1 MDRKA
6 EYKRLEIEVID
17 YEYEDVITT
26 STGNGSGD
34 SGATTPEYPLTG
46 SFNLFLCAK

>member
-1 MDRKA
+1 MEQKP

-26 STGNGSGD
+26 SNI
-34 SGATTPEYPLTG
+34 TPIVYQTAYRAG
-46 SFNLFLCAK
+46 

>member
-1 MDRKA
+1 MEQKQ

-26 STGNGSGD
+26 SSGQGAITGPAVPIS
-34 SGATTPEYPLTG
+34 TT
-46 SFNLFLCAK
+46 FNVF

>member
-1 MDRKA
+1 MEQKP

-26 STGNGSGD
+26 SNIE
-34 SGATTPEYPLTG
+34 TPRV
-46 SFNLFLCAK
+46 

>member
-1 MDRKA
+1 MEQKP

-26 STGNGSGD
+26 SNGNIE
-34 SGATTPEYPLTG
+34 TP
-46 SFNLFLCAK
+46 KV

>member
-1 MDRKA
+1 MEQKK

-26 STGNGSGD
+26 SNGNI
-34 SGATTPEYPLTG
+34 TPIVY
-46 SFNLFLCAK
+46 

>member
-1 MDRKA
+1 MEQKP

-26 STGNGSGD
+26 SGYTE
-34 SGATTPEYPLTG
+34 TPLG
-46 SFNLFLCAK
+46 

>member
-1 MDRKA
+1 MEQKK

-26 STGNGSGD
+26 SNGNGNI
-34 SGATTPEYPLTG
+34 TPIVY
-46 SFNLFLCAK
+46 

>member
-1 MDRKA
+1 MIIIKVKGGGIMEQKR

-26 STGNGSGD
+26 S
-34 SGATTPEYPLTG
+34 ATRMPEV
-46 SFNLFLCAK
+46 

>member
-1 MDRKA
+1 MDPKA

-26 STGNGSGD
+26 SGGTGGG
-34 SGATTPEYPLTG
+34 TKTPEYPLTG
-46 SFNLFLCAK
+46 SSYSLF

>member
-1 MDRKA
+1 MEQKQ

-26 STGNGSGD
+26 SN
-34 SGATTPEYPLTG
+34 ATQSPWH
-46 SFNLFLCAK
+46 

>member
-1 MDRKA
+1 MEQKP

-26 STGNGSGD
+26 SSGSIE
-34 SGATTPEYPLTG
+34 TPHV
-46 SFNLFLCAK
+46 

>member
-1 MDRKA
+1 MKTISRKGEYIVEQKK

-26 STGNGSGD
+26 STVM
-34 SGATTPEYPLTG
+34 PER
-46 SFNLFLCAK
+46 

>member
-1 MDRKA
+1 MEQKS

-26 STGNGSGD
+26 STE
-34 SGATTPEYPLTG
+34 TPIVSSQR
-46 SFNLFLCAK
+46 SFF

>member
-1 MDRKA
+1 MEQKS

-26 STGNGSGD
+26 SGGNGG
-34 SGATTPEYPLTG
+34 GQTTMPIVW
-46 SFNLFLCAK
+46 N

>member
-1 MDRKA
+1 MEKKP

-26 STGNGSGD
+26 SGGGGGGTR
-34 SGATTPEYPLTG
+34 TPEYPIT
-46 SFNLFLCAK
+46 SSWF